1 MDERVSMRD
10 TTRVAVLLFCL
21 ALAACAGIETRP
33 TDTDEFAAGNYH
45 YYQWRSEPL
54 GSTTS
59 SGDPVYLMDPI
70 LRHEVDAALQAKGYV
85 LDPER
90 AQFSVDYLYAAGL
103 RMGEKSQD
111 ASNLTPYP
119 TALPNRQVDQATVDN
134 AYALGGVKETHNI
147 ALQFNDVQ
155 RRQEVWRVVISKI
168 VENVN
173 RVDRAELERNL
184 KKAVRQGLR
193 TLPAAD

>member
-1 MDERVSMRD
+1 MIMRD
-10 TTRVAVLLFCL
+10 TTTLVALLFCL
-21 ALAACAGIETRP
+21 ALAACSGIETRP
-33 TDTDEFAAGNYH
+33 TATSEFAAGGYR

-54 GSTTS
+54 ANTTS
-59 SGDPVYLMDPI
+59 SGDPIYLVDPI
-70 LRHEVDAALQAKGYV
+70 LRREVDAALQAKGYV
-85 LDPER
+85 LDRER

-103 RMGEKSQD
+103 RMGERSQE

-155 RRQEVWRVVISKI
+155 RRKEVWRVVMTKI
-168 VENVN
+168 AENVN
-173 RVDRAELERNL
+173 KVDPADLERNL

-193 TLPAAD
+193 TLPAAN